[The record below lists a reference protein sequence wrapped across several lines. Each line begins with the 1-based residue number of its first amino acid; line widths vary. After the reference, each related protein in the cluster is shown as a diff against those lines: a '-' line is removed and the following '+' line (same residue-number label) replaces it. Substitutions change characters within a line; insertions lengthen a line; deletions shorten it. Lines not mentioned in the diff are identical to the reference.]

1 MRLRALS
8 TVALLLA
15 LAAPAAAE
23 DLARSAI
30 LVSYDFDG
38 EAPSTGPDT
47 FTLVQEGRGRVR
59 LTDARAFSG
68 RNAVEIRDASG
79 DGAFPDFLGHLPL
92 RRDGFLFV
100 HFAWMVEDPQERL
113 NIGLLGPRWCTIA
126 KDGISFWLFLEKGT
140 LHHVSGRSSRPLF
153 RPEPGHWYLF
163 DLFYDVGR
171 GRYDLLVQ
179 DAEGERVTDVQ
190 GAANPAGVPGSA
202 VFKFSF
208 AGDLHDDAS
217 DVTYYVD
224 DVVISV
230 DSPVSQPR
238 FVAPGRRELFFDR
251 WSRFHEALRERPS
264 CLPPLELADLGFAP
278 RHVGALQ
285 RDGLLAEVTALLEG
299 REPRALP
306 ISSSDPEV
314 SAGLR
319 AYQRW
324 RGGCAALA
332 DGDAAAA
339 LDAFR
344 AASRDA
350 PAARLYPLSEVF
362 ALAAL
367 GRWPAADAR
376 LAEVYGA
383 WRDDDRLPAVM
394 AALGVA
400 RGDLE
405 EARDWLHRPAESA
418 LAGTDRELL
427 ARLQEGAIDARLV
440 AAVKRRFPERW
451 HDPIR
456 ETLVADQY
464 FFVLLWSE
472 RVAEAERYAHALAHR
487 LHALGLTSRKWM
499 ERAADAAF
507 VQGRLDVAEHR
518 YHVALHEN
526 PHPTS
531 PLLKLSDVYHA
542 RGDRAK
548 EQEYREMVF
557 GAFR

>member
-1 MRLRALS
+1 MRLRTLS
-8 TVALLLA
+8 VVVLLLA
-15 LAAPAAAE
+15 LAAPAAGE
-23 DLARSAI
+23 GLARSAI

-38 EAPSTGPDT
+38 EEPSTGPDT

-59 LTDARAFSG
+59 LTDAHAFSG
-68 RNAVEIRDASG
+68 RNAVEIHDAAG

-100 HFAWMVEDPQERL
+100 HFAWMVENPRETL

-126 KDGISFWLFLEKGT
+126 KDGISFWLFLENGT
-140 LHHVSGRSSRPLF
+140 LYHVSGRSSRPLF

-171 GRYDLLVQ
+171 GRYDLVVQ

-190 GAANPAGVPGSA
+190 GAENPAGVPGSA
-202 VFKFSF
+202 VLKFSF
-208 AGDLHDDAS
+208 AGDL
-217 DVTYYVD
+217 
-224 DVVISV
+224 
-230 DSPVSQPR
+230 
-238 FVAPGRRELFFDR
+238 
-251 WSRFHEALRERPS
+251 
-264 CLPPLELADLGFAP
+264 
-278 RHVGALQ
+278 
-285 RDGLLAEVTALLEG
+285 
-299 REPRALP
+299 
-306 ISSSDPEV
+306 
-314 SAGLR
+314 
-319 AYQRW
+319 
-324 RGGCAALA
+324 
-332 DGDAAAA
+332 
-339 LDAFR
+339 
-344 AASRDA
+344 
-350 PAARLYPLSEVF
+350 
-362 ALAAL
+362 
-367 GRWPAADAR
+367 
-376 LAEVYGA
+376 
-383 WRDDDRLPAVM
+383 
-394 AALGVA
+394 
-400 RGDLE
+400 E
-405 EARDWLHRPAESA
+405 EARAWLHRPAESA

-472 RVAEAERYAHALAHR
+472 RAAEAERYAHGLAHR

-542 RGDRAK
+542 QGNRAK
-548 EQEYREMVF
+548 ERQYRQMVY
-557 GAFR
+557 GGFR